1 MKNVLLYFTVI
12 LLLGV
17 SSCKKDINGNDQL
30 KSEDGFIT
38 LKSGVVVEKKG
49 DNYVWLGD
57 ITLSK
62 SQLDDLDK
70 YGTIFPKA
78 PKNVSPEASVHPV
91 YNIPVDKG
99 VNNTVI
105 PRAFGVYPTS
115 YNLWAMVRFRYANG
129 LTSDRKYIA
138 QQAMLHWQ
146 ANSNVR
152 FYNAT
157 NQPTVDPTYGFPY
170 PYIEFTNSTVNN
182 SYVGRQPT
190 GSGPTGGRQIVNLAA
205 FQPTYVAI
213 HEIGHA
219 IGLFHEQSR
228 YDRDTYLN
236 INLNN
241 VAAANQSNFQKVTSN
256 YYAIG
261 GIDFSSVMMYDSY
274 AFAVNSSVPVM
285 TKKSD
290 GSTFAQGTAA
300 SVQDRKWGNTFY
312 IPYIARS
319 DTYAEL
325 DNTVYKADNTV
336 MTAQERLQYQAQLN
350 NGNSTPPNCCRLPN
364 TF

>member
-1 MKNVLLYFTVI
+1 MKKVFLYLTA
-12 LLLGV
+12 LLLTGII
-17 SSCKKDINGNDQL
+17 SCKKDINNKDLQNA
-30 KSEDGFIT
+30 EDGFIT
-38 LKSGVVVEKKG
+38 LQSGVVVEKKG
-49 DNYVWLGD
+49 HNYTWLGD
-57 ITLSK
+57 IVLTE
-62 SQLDDLDK
+62 SQLTDLDK
-70 YGTIFPKA
+70 YGTIFRKA
-78 PKNVSPEASVHPV
+78 PEHIGPETSVHPV
-91 YNIPVDKG
+91 YNFAVDKG
-99 VNNTVI
+99 NNNTVI

-115 YNLWAMVRFRYANG
+115 YNLWAMVRFRYAND
-129 LTSDRKYIA
+129 LTSDRKSIA

-228 YDRDTYLN
+228 NDRDTYLN

-241 VAAANQSNFQKVTSN
+241 VASGNQSNFQKVTSN

-290 GSTFAQGTAA
+290 GSTFTQGTAA

-350 NGNSTPPNCCRLPN
+350 NGNATPPNCCRLPN